1 MTVALRGLAACAPG
15 QTIGPDGSCAFAG
28 SNPGAS
34 SLLNASGEYSES
46 GNVCEAIQSGAITL
60 THGAIGLPAATQNQ
74 MSNCAN
80 QGYTTPSAPV
90 AAPAPAPTPAYSAPA
105 FQFPTT
111 PTAAEISGPAD
122 IPGGF
127 KFGSGGTATQSHT
140 TAPAQRRQTSRGHGR
155 GMGAVTPAPDAAKYQ
170 AAIGLYVGAAAAAL
184 LLPGIGKILAL
195 PLLYLGYQ
203 EQQAG
208 NTLCI
213 QNGGMFC

>member
-90 AAPAPAPTPAYSAPA
+90 AAPAPAPAPVYSAPA
-105 FQFPTT
+105 FQFPST
-111 PTAAEISGPAD
+111 PTAAQIAGPAD

-127 KFGSGGTATQSHT
+127 HFSRGGTATQSHS
-140 TAPAQRRQTSRGHGR
+140 TASAQRRPQTAQRHH
-155 GMGAVTPAPDAAKYQ
+155 GMGSVCEDM
-170 AAIGLYVGAAAAAL
+170 VGSNSTCALILIVAAAFAYMVF
-184 LLPGIGKILAL
+184 K
-195 PLLYLGYQ
+195 
-203 EQQAG
+203 
-208 NTLCI
+208 
-213 QNGGMFC
+213 